1 MPDPLHTSVTD
12 SPVSVT
18 DPPAPVANRPAV
30 GGAEATAAGIRRKT
44 AAGMVLVGTRSLL
57 VLGLGT
63 AGSVALARL
72 LTPRDF
78 GLVALGGVLMSYA
91 QFLSDGG
98 LGATLIRDKHEPDR
112 LDYANAFGFQLAASS
127 VLALVVAAVGSRFG
141 EVGVLAALMIASL
154 PILAFRAPGA
164 IALERRLE
172 YRPLIMIEV
181 GETISYYIWAVGTA
195 LLGWGVWGL
204 ASAIVIRALVGTII
218 MLIVGPIGPLR
229 PRFSRVRMRR
239 LLGFGA
245 SYQAVDVIGLIRD
258 SGVNIVTPALTG
270 VSTLGLWTLVGRVLQ
285 PPLVVFQS
293 LRRVSFPGMARLRE
307 HGSNTQ
313 VLLDRSLKLAMLG
326 AGLVLAPLAA
336 SAPALIPAVF
346 GSRWS
351 AAAWALPPDCLG
363 LLLASPFSVAASG
376 FLYAEGDANG
386 VLKAMFYSAVAW
398 YVAMV
403 PLLPFIGVAALGIG
417 QLAAGAVE
425 VVLFARALRRHLPA
439 VRPLRSIAP
448 ELCAITVA
456 GAVGWVVAYVGPPT
470 LVTAF
475 ESAALALCMAAAG
488 TWLVTRDSL
497 RDLISVTRRSIA
509 QAVA

>member
-1 MPDPLHTSVTD
+1 MSGDPVPDPFD
-12 SPVSVT
+12 MSVT
-18 DPPAPVANRPAV
+18 DPSAPS
-30 GGAEATAAGIRRKT
+30 GAESAAAGIRRKT

-63 AGSVALARL
+63 GGSVVLARL

-112 LDYANAFGFQLAASS
+112 LDYANALGFQLAASS
-127 VLALVVAAVGSRFG
+127 VLALVVAAVGSQFG
-141 EVGVLAALMIASL
+141 EVGLLAALMVASL

-172 YRPLIMIEV
+172 YRPLVMIEV
-181 GETISYYIWAVGTA
+181 GETISYYVWAVGTA

-204 ASAIVIRALVGTII
+204 ASAILVRAAAGTAV
-218 MLIVGPIGPLR
+218 MLIVGPIGPIL
-229 PRFSRVRMRR
+229 PRYSRARMRR
-239 LLGFGA
+239 LLRFGA
-245 SYQAVDVIGLIRD
+245 SYQSVDIIGLLRD
-258 SGVNIVTPALTG
+258 SGVNIITPAVTS
-270 VSTLGLWTLVGRVLQ
+270 VATLGLWTLVGRVLQ

-293 LRRVSFPGMARLRE
+293 LRQVSFPGMARLRE
-307 HGSNTQ
+307 QGSNTQ
-313 VLLDRSLKLAMLG
+313 ALLERGLKLATLG

-336 SAPALIPAVF
+336 CAPALIPAVF

-351 AAAWALPPDCLG
+351 AAAWAVPPDCLG

-376 FLYAEGDANG
+376 FLYAEGDPNA
-386 VLKAMFYSAVAW
+386 VLKTMFYSAVAW
-398 YVAMV
+398 YVAMI

-425 VVLFARALRRHLPA
+425 VVLFATALRRHLPG
-439 VRPLRSIAP
+439 VRPVRSVAP
-448 ELCAITVA
+448 ELCAVTA
-456 GAVGWVVAYVGPPT
+456 AAAVGWLVAYLSPHT
-470 LVTAF
+470 LLTMCA
-475 ESAALALCMAAAG
+475 SAALGLCLAAGG
-488 TWLVTRDSL
+488 TWLVGRDGL
-497 RDLISVTRRSIA
+497 KDLIAVTRRSLTEA
-509 QAVA
+509 MA